1 MNNAANNGVQGTRHK
16 VSGPLTPD
24 VGAMKMKSWLT
35 LMAVVLGVGCVSHP
49 HASDN
54 TSRQSPYGYEMRF
67 WQVMTTNNVRTQF
80 GDTPD
85 VSKELADI
93 IIMKAAKDLT
103 PVNISIH
110 LCHGVAVSNTYWLQ
124 EMAEKYGVTNI
135 TVKINQPQPPSYR
148 SENEKLQ
155 QGVPP
160 LRRTKCAEGER

>member
-1 MNNAANNGVQGTRHK
+1 MEAEQGVPPLRAASGTKVNA
-16 VSGPLTPD
+16 D
-24 VGAMKMKSWLT
+24 VGAMKMKSWLI